1 MNKKQKRILCGAS
14 ILIGLLLIFGTVY
27 VAVGADNNQVSRS
40 SEMNKNMTPPT
51 NDQNNTTNDNSKN
64 QNQWSIPNNNQKN
77 EMTNINN
84 SQTNL
89 TYGQIVLIVFGT
101 CLVVCGVVYLV
112 VSKFGDI
119 DVFIN
124 KDKTI
129 IYILLSLLITLLLSF
144 GELTFINKKLLN
156 SDTNNVQIN
165 QINNSKQS
173 SNGNL

>member
-77 EMTNINN
+77 EMVNINN
-84 SQTNL
+84 SQTNK
-89 TYGQIVLIVFGT
+89 TYMQIVLIIFV
-101 CLVVCGVVYLV
+101 
-112 VSKFGDI
+112 
-119 DVFIN
+119 
-124 KDKTI
+124 
-129 IYILLSLLITLLLSF
+129 
-144 GELTFINKKLLN
+144 
-156 SDTNNVQIN
+156 
-165 QINNSKQS
+165 
-173 SNGNL
+173 